1 MTATAPTSI
10 PSPCVGLCE
19 LGPDGFCVG
28 CLRTGEEIA
37 RWMSMNDSERRWMM
51 EHTLAERAAMRR

>member
-1 MTATAPTSI
+1 MSSRPIQSI

-28 CLRTGEEIA
+28 CLRTGDEIA
-37 RWMSMNDSERRWMM
+37 RWISMSDSERRWMM
-51 EHTLAERAAMRR
+51 EHTLAEREAKRR